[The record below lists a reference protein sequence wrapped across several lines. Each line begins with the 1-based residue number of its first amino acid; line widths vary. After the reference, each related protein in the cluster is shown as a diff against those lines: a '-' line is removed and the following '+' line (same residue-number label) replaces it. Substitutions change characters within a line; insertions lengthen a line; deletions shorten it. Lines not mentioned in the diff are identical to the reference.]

1 MQMHSYNTRSKKKQ
15 QPNITLVE
23 KKGQRGP
30 PPKDPPTEDIEDV
43 TTVYLD
49 DFFKGMDQ
57 KKDMSAANSMITLL
71 TIMANSEL
79 SSRNRLKDIKKK
91 RKEQEERKSPRKDLE
106 DELNE
111 LNKENSFFD
120 KLGHEELEELEE
132 AEQEEDEGVSFESLI
147 KKHEKKRQ
155 EDKKQD
161 GTKPNDFIFT
171 SQSNRSLMS
180 LLNSDSDDEYDE
192 LDEEYCE
199 MWENETA
206 NIEDEEWDYFHDL
219 KKQEKKQY
227 LDSFKELN
235 KLMDNTPIRFKIIDS
250 KLPIDI
256 KSIAMK
262 KTMSISQM
270 DPSSGEYFKAQQWIE
285 TLMTV
290 PFGVHTPFPVNAE
303 SSKIE
308 IQEFIHNLS
317 KTMTSAIYGHK
328 EAKAQ
333 ILQIVGQSIKNPQ
346 AGGNVIAIQGPMG
359 NGKTTLVKEG
369 IAKALGRPFAFIAL
383 GGAGDASFFDGHNYT
398 YEGSKWG
405 RIVDILI
412 HCKSM
417 NPIFYF
423 DELDKIS
430 DTSKGQEIVHLL
442 THLTD
447 SSQNSAFNDNYFSGI
462 DFDLSKALFIFSFND
477 ESMVDPILKDRMNV
491 INTDGFDPKDKM
503 KIANEYLL
511 PNIYDAFKIVPKD
524 ILFPEGTITDIITNY
539 TNSEKGV
546 RNLKRCLE
554 NIVSKLNVWTML
566 SEEDQKDLPYKLDNV
581 DFPYTVTT
589 DTCSTLLNKKK
600 SDTPFAMYL

>member
-1 MQMHSYNTRSKKKQ
+1 MPTHSYNTRSNKKQ

-30 PPKDPPTEDIEDV
+30 PPKDPVAEDIEEEDV

-49 DFFKGMDQ
+49 DILKKMDQ
-57 KKDMSAANSMITLL
+57 KKDTSAANSLIILL
-71 TIMANSEL
+71 TAMANSEL
-79 SSRNRLKDIKKK
+79 SSKNRLHDVKKK
-91 RKEQEERKSPRKDLE
+91 RKEQEERKSPRKDFEEELE
-106 DELNE
+106 EELND
-111 LNKENSFFD
+111 LNKENSLFD
-120 KLGHEELEELEE
+120 TLEEEE
-132 AEQEEDEGVSFESLI
+132 EEGVSLESLI
-147 KKHEKKRQ
+147 KKHEKGQQ
-155 EDKKQD
+155 EKKS
-161 GTKPNDFIFT
+161 NDFIFS
-171 SQSNRSLMS
+171 SQGTRSLMS

-199 MWENETA
+199 MWDNETS
-206 NIEDEEWDYFHDL
+206 NLEDEEWDYFHDL
-219 KKQEKKQY
+219 KKHNKKKY
-227 LDSFKELN
+227 MDSFKELN
-235 KLMDNTPIRFKIIDS
+235 KLMDNKPVRFKIIDS
-250 KLPIDI
+250 KLPIGI

-285 TLMTV
+285 TLMKV
-290 PFGVHTPFPVNAE
+290 PFGVHTPFPVNPE

-317 KTMTSAIYGHK
+317 KTMTNAIYGHK

-412 HCKSM
+412 QCKSM

-447 SSQNSAFNDNYFSGI
+447 SSQNSTFNDNYFSGI

-477 ESMVDPILKDRMNV
+477 ESLVDPILKDRMNV
-491 INTDGFDPKDKM
+491 INTDGFDPKDKL

-511 PNIYDAFKIVPKD
+511 PTIYDGFKIDPKD
-524 ILFPEGTITDIITNY
+524 ILFSEATITDIIKNY

-566 SEEDQKDLPYKLDNV
+566 SEEDQKDLPYKLDHI

-600 SDTPFAMYL
+600 SDAPFGMYL